1 MSNIE
6 ENNVAEVQE
15 QKDDA
20 VTAIESSST
29 QEDIFADIF
38 GQQAEPI
45 VATDPATTPDVN
57 PLDEPSDVPSK
68 SDPKG
73 DPDQFQYWQSQADK
87 RSAEV
92 ELLKG
97 QVSELMETKAST
109 PEEPVQK
116 ETAIEKPVKPSK
128 PADYDHSEALADPE
142 SKSAKYLADREMYM
156 DNMLEYTTELE
167 AVRTEKLEQQQAN
180 QQRELSRQ
188 KLVNDLQG
196 KYNYSNE
203 QALNFIE
210 TMSSPESLS
219 LDNLVQ
225 LHKMRTGNA
234 PQEFTQVTPE
244 AQEKAALMS
253 NRQEKLS
260 IPKPIGVQPGASR
273 QSSKTV
279 ENQMMDSMVAD
290 FKKKNP
296 F

>member
-6 ENNVAEVQE
+6 EKNMAEVQE

-20 VTAIESSST
+20 VTAIEAPST

-45 VATDPATTPDVN
+45 VATDNQQPNITPE
-57 PLDEPSDVPSK
+57 DETSNVPSTN
-68 SDPKG
+68 DPK
-73 DPDQFQYWQSQADK
+73 DDSDQFQYWQSQADK

-97 QVSELMETKAST
+97 QVSELMAAKTAT
-109 PEEPVQK
+109 PEEPVQR
-116 ETAIEKPVKPSK
+116 ETVIEKPVKPSK

-142 SKSAKYLADREMYM
+142 SKSAKYLSDREMYM

-167 AVRTEKLEQQQAN
+167 ANRMEKLEQQQAS
-180 QQRELSRQ
+180 QQKEISRQ

-203 QALNFIE
+203 QASDFIK
-210 TMSSPESLS
+210 TMSSPDSLS

-234 PQEFTQVTPE
+234 PQEFTQVTPQ

>member
-20 VTAIESSST
+20 VTAIETSST

-45 VATDPATTPDVN
+45 VATDSAEPNVTPQ
-57 PLDEPSDVPSK
+57 DETSDVPSTA
-68 SDPKG
+68 DPKS

-97 QVSELMETKAST
+97 QVSELMATKSST
-109 PEEPVQK
+109 PEEPVEK
-116 ETAIEKPVKPSK
+116 ERVLEKPVKPSK

-142 SKSAKYLADREMYM
+142 SKSAKYLADRETYM
-156 DNMLEYTTELE
+156 DGMLEYTTELE
-167 AVRTEKLEQQQAN
+167 AVRTEKLEKQQAL
-180 QQRELSRQ
+180 QQKELSRQ
-188 KLVNDLQG
+188 QLVNDLQG

-203 QALNFIE
+203 QALDFIQ

-234 PQEFTQVTPE
+234 PQEFTQVTPQ

>member
-6 ENNVAEVQE
+6 EKNMAEVQE
-15 QKDDA
+15 QKDGA
-20 VTAIESSST
+20 VTAIEAPST

-38 GQQAEPI
+38 GQQVEPI
-45 VATDPATTPDVN
+45 VATM
-57 PLDEPSDVPSK
+57 DEQPNVTKENDTSDVPSTADPK
-68 SDPKG
+68 SDS
-73 DPDQFQYWQSQADK
+73 DQYQYWQSQADK

-97 QVSELMETKAST
+97 QVSDLMQSNAVT
-109 PEEPVQK
+109 PAAPVEK
-116 ETAIEKPVKPSK
+116 ETVLEKPVKPSK
-128 PADYDHSEALADPE
+128 PTDYDHSEALTDPE
-142 SKSAKYLADREMYM
+142 SKSGKYSADREMYM
-156 DNMLEYTTELE
+156 DDMLEYTTELE
-167 AVRTEKLEQQQAN
+167 ATRIEKLEQQQAS
-180 QQRELSRQ
+180 QQKELSRQ
-188 KLVNDLQG
+188 RLVNDLQG
-196 KYNYSNE
+196 KYNYSNDE
-203 QALNFIE
+203 ASDFIK

-234 PQEFTQVTPE
+234 PQEFTQVTPQ
-244 AQEKAALMS
+244 AQEKAAMMS

>member
-203 QALNFIE
+203 QALNFI
-210 TMSSPESLS
+210 
-219 LDNLVQ
+219 
-225 LHKMRTGNA
+225 
-234 PQEFTQVTPE
+234 
-244 AQEKAALMS
+244 
-253 NRQEKLS
+253 
-260 IPKPIGVQPGASR
+260 
-273 QSSKTV
+273 
-279 ENQMMDSMVAD
+279 
-290 FKKKNP
+290 
-296 F
+296 